1 MSDTQK
7 ISDPAFI
14 KFEGKI
20 RETSEALSANL
31 RSLADAIATVE
42 AAWTGAGAQAFRTA
56 QLALNDD
63 HDALRRLIDGIH
75 DAVSLTRKSSHA
87 NDADIMATF
96 NKIDVNGAAPGGHL
110 GSMGPGA
117 GVSAGLESKISSY

>member
-7 ISDPAFI
+7 ISDPAFTQ
-14 KFEGKI
+14 FEGAI

-56 QLALNDD
+56 QTALNED

-75 DAVSLTRKSSHA
+75 DAVALTRKSSHA

-96 NKIDVNGAAPGGHL
+96 NKIDVNGSAAGGHL
-110 GSMGPGA
+110 GSLGAGA